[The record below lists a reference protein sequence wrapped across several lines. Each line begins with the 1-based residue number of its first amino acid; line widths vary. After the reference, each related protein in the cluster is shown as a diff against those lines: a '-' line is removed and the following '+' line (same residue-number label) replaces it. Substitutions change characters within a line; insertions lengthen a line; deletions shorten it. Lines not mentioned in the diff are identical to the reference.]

1 MFIVRRRQQRS
12 SPREHHWI
20 HSLSRYVDETHDF
33 NPLNVA
39 PLPTR
44 AHRLLSLA
52 PSADVYARYSRS
64 RNFPTLYICG
74 TDEYGT
80 ATETKVSNM
89 SRRARASALVGRTK
103 ASENER
109 AHRVAPSLSPRLI
122 SVCQA
127 LDEGVTPRELCDKF
141 SALHAEIYKCIL
153 FSLGPSPASLPQHE
167 LTLRLPRPPFPLAL
181 PFIQMVQHLV
191 RLLRKDIHR

>member
-1 MFIVRRRQQRS
+1 M
-12 SPREHHWI
+12 
-20 HSLSRYVDETHDF
+20 
-33 NPLNVA
+33 A

-89 SRRARASALVGRTK
+89 SRRARASALSGRTK

-141 SALHAEIYKCIL
+141 SALHAEIYKCVL
-153 FSLGPSPASLPQHE
+153 FSLGASPASLPHHE
-167 LTLRLPRPPFPLAL
+167 LTLRLPRPPFPLAH
-181 PFIQMVQHLV
+181 PSIQMVQHLV
-191 RLLRKDIHR
+191 RLLRKDIHRQADRVRKRDMLPSPPPGHR